1 MNWDT
6 KDTPFEG
13 VSTFSKAPSQLMGLW
28 TDKYA
33 YRFVKMSSL
42 VFVPCSLHRRPLAL
56 SLLRKGTNHLE
67 DNIEMTVFLYMV
79 DAMSYCI
86 ISE

>member
-6 KDTPFEG
+6 KDTPFDG
-13 VSTFSKAPSQLMGLW
+13 VSTFPKAPSQSMELW
-28 TDKYA
+28 TDNYA
-33 YRFVKMSSL
+33 YRFVKRSSL

-56 SLLRKGTNHLE
+56 SLPRKGTNHRE
-67 DNIEMTVFLYMV
+67 DSIEMTVFLYMV

-86 ISE
+86 IPE